1 MLSNRLRVGSS
12 GPGCLHLP
20 APRQRCG
27 GAGMAAGGSCLLQ
40 PLVGSGLYSKHG
52 EEAELGS
59 ILGRCQI
66 TAQAVYYCVSLSW
79 FLALVSQV
87 LPLCGLFNKSLK
99 SCPSS
104 WQGHWDCAA
113 SLCVSQACSSSQAFL
128 LLRLHKLFSNT
139 LPACPPCPPCPQVTV
154 PFGSPGAA
162 DEPVVYAGCRLGSG
176 YCCLLCLLHSPAAN
190 T

>member
-20 APRQRCG
+20 APRQCCS

-52 EEAELGS
+52 EKAEPGS

-66 TAQAVYYCVSLSW
+66 TAQAVYYSISLSW

-113 SLCVSQACSSSQAFL
+113 SLCVSPRLAPAPRLSFYSDCTSVFPTPCLHAPLPTLSSGDS
-128 LLRLHKLFSNT
+128 
-139 LPACPPCPPCPQVTV
+139 
-154 PFGSPGAA
+154 PFRQPRC
-162 DEPVVYAGCRLGSG
+162 CR
-176 YCCLLCLLHSPAAN
+176 
-190 T
+190 